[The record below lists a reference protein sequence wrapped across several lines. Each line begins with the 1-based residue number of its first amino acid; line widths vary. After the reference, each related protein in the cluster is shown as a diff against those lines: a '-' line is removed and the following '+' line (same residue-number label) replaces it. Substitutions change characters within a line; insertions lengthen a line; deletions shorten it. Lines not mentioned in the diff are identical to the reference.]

1 MRHHISELYF
11 ALLPVPLMASTIFGT
26 ATGFNYGL
34 DNKNPIDS
42 FSGMIG
48 YTSLGMITGI
58 IYPVSFPL
66 LAGYTLF
73 RPTKPE

>member
-1 MRHHISELYF
+1 MRHHMTELYF
-11 ALLPVPLMASTIFGT
+11 ALLPLPLMTSSIFGI

-34 DNKNPIDS
+34 NNRKPIDS

-58 IYPVSFPL
+58 IYPISFPL
-66 LAGYTLF
+66 LAGYALF
-73 RPTKPE
+73 LPTKQE